1 MKILVLGGDR
11 RNIELVKLL
20 DKEGINVKTFAL
32 YDDLIDKYLENS
44 FEEAINTSDK
54 IVLGIPFS
62 KDGETLN
69 AEDKVS
75 ITNLIIRLKQSQSI
89 YGGVLSSDFILKA
102 QNKGVKCFDFMKYE
116 EFAILNT
123 IPTVEGAI
131 ELAIKNT
138 DITLHNSDVLV
149 VGYGRIGKYLS
160 KILKDMGAHVSVSAR
175 KYEDFAWIN
184 TYGYEKIEYNHLNE
198 KVERYDVIFNTVPYI
213 VLDKVILDKVNK
225 ECLIIDLASKPG
237 GVDFE
242 YVRSTGLKC
251 IWALGL
257 PGKVACKSAAK
268 YMFDIISR

>member
-1 MKILVLGGDR
+1 MNFFVLGGDR
-11 RNIELVKLL
+11 RNLELSNLLVNEGNSVSTYAIE
-20 DKEGINVKTFAL
+20 GTQ
-32 YDDLIDKYLENS
+32 KYITNNL
-44 FEEAINTSDK
+44 EEAINNADR
-54 IVLGIPFS
+54 IILGIPYS
-62 KDGETLN
+62 RDGETLN
-69 AEDKVS
+69 GTPKVS
-75 ITNLIIRLKQSQSI
+75 ITYLVNHIKENQII
-89 YGGVLSSDFILKA
+89 YGGVFDDDFIVKV
-102 QNKGVKCFDFMKYE
+102 QNRGAKCVDFMESE

-131 ELAIKNT
+131 EIAIKNT